1 MNRIDQIKPQEQ
13 FQIHQYAELKLK
25 EFYPQPELFC
35 ISALNAL
42 DGRLDQDESLLEKSG
57 ILPLEKRLTE
67 FLIKEKGK
75 VKLTSPAKTVRQILS
90 REALEIVIPRERT
103 LLETSLADVRERYD
117 KIKPKLELA
126 AKEKDQKEREMETK
140 IERAG
145 RKFERL
151 AKSQINE
158 MINSIPVWVEECVPA
173 TSLGALPTKKRT
185 EQVVTEISDYIKEKI
200 SNAQNEWKEEVLNP
214 EIEEETNVI
223 FSSMERDI
231 SKIYDDIDRINVE
244 LSGKDYNPN
253 PVPFWQRAAGVAGGL
268 VFGDIGLAF
277 SGGVNGIGK
286 EFATTLAFECG
297 AGFVLGLLNLLNPFT
312 LIGVIVAA
320 FLLNIGRGSSKA
332 MKTLKSQVEKHA
344 VENVSDQA
352 EQQAKDLADRITYKL
367 SEVKEQIIG
376 SVSKELSD
384 LDNQVKT
391 IIEEKEKGEISVK
404 TRKKSLDESEKRIH
418 ELNVKLD
425 KLIFTL
431 VEAR

>member
-1 MNRIDQIKPQEQ
+1 M
-13 FQIHQYAELKLK
+13 
-25 EFYPQPELFC
+25 
-35 ISALNAL
+35 
-42 DGRLDQDESLLEKSG
+42 
-57 ILPLEKRLTE
+57 
-67 FLIKEKGK
+67 
-75 VKLTSPAKTVRQILS
+75 
-90 REALEIVIPRERT
+90 
-103 LLETSLADVRERYD
+103 
-117 KIKPKLELA
+117 
-126 AKEKDQKEREMETK
+126 
-140 IERAG
+140 
-145 RKFERL
+145 
-151 AKSQINE
+151 
-158 MINSIPVWVEECVPA
+158 
-173 TSLGALPTKKRT
+173 
-185 EQVVTEISDYIKEKI
+185 
-200 SNAQNEWKEEVLNP
+200 
-214 EIEEETNVI
+214 
-223 FSSMERDI
+223 
-231 SKIYDDIDRINVE
+231 
-244 LSGKDYNPN
+244 
-253 PVPFWQRAAGVAGGL
+253 
-268 VFGDIGLAF
+268 
-277 SGGVNGIGK
+277 
-286 EFATTLAFECG
+286 
-297 AGFVLGLLNLLNPFT
+297 LGLLNLLNPFT